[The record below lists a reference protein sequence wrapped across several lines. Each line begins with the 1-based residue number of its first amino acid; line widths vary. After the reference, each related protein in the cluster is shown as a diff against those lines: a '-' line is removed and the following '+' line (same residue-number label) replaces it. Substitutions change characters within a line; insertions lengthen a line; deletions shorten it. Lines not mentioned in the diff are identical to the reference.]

1 MNRIGILSALLSV
14 ILLTVGT
21 AGVFTS
27 CASRE
32 NPIGPASTGESGTAP
47 GSDESMSNET
57 TISDKGEGIMKI
69 EKIGGVKVIQAI
81 DPVLLD
87 QDNYFG
93 YFGWPSAARLQDGRI
108 AVVSSGFRNNHTCPF
123 GKVVISYSDDEG
135 ETFTPPAVILDTPL
149 DDRDPG
155 IVPFGENGVLI
166 TTFNAP
172 IASLLRRAQG
182 DDIWTTY
189 VKQGIPA
196 DADEK
201 YFGSLFIVSDDGGKS
216 FGPIRFA
223 PVTTPHGPIP
233 LQDGTMLWT
242 GNHHGQNVESDD
254 YRIFFYKMTSDG
266 TFTQLASVGPICDD
280 KGDAV
285 NINEPYTVQLPDG
298 TLICHIRAE
307 KGNETEM
314 FTTYQTE
321 SKDGGVTWSEPHRIL
336 PVLGGA
342 TSHLYVHSSGVL
354 ISCVE
359 RRQPPFQIRV
369 MLSTDGG
376 ATWSTDHYIFSR
388 GLYENYRVYPDMDY
402 PANDLGYPTTVELND
417 GSLLTVFYCRFPALY
432 DKAVILG
439 QRWRIVNG

>member
-1 MNRIGILSALLSV
+1 MKHTGRILTLFFTIALTAG
-14 ILLTVGT
+14 LLTACANPGRPTDTASAGGT
-21 AGVFTS
+21 
-27 CASRE
+27 
-32 NPIGPASTGESGTAP
+32 GPAP
-47 GSDESMSNET
+47 GSEEVTSGET
-57 TISDKGEGIMKI
+57 TTTDKGERIMKI
-69 EKIGGVKVIQAI
+69 EKVGGVKVIQAI

-135 ETFTPPAVILDTPL
+135 QTFTPPAVIFDTPL

-155 IVPFGENGVLI
+155 IVPFGEKGVLI

-201 YFGSLFIVSDDGGKS
+201 YFGSLFIVSEDGGKS
-216 FGPIRFA
+216 FGPTRFA

-242 GNHHGQNVESDD
+242 GNHHGKNVESDD
-254 YRIFFYKMTSDG
+254 FRIFFYKMTPDG
-266 TFTQLASVGPICDD
+266 TFTQLASVGPIYDD
-280 KGDAV
+280 KGGKI
-285 NINEPYTVQLPDG
+285 NINEPYTAQMPDG

-307 KGNETEM
+307 KGNEMEM

-321 SKDGGVTWSEPHRIL
+321 SKDGGLTWSEPHPIL
-336 PVLGGA
+336 PTLGGA
-342 TSHLYVHSSGVL
+342 TSHLFVHSSGVL

-359 RRQPPFQIRV
+359 QRQPPFRIRV
-369 MLSTDGG
+369 MLSEDYG
-376 ATWSTDHYIFSR
+376 ATWSTDHFIFSR

-402 PANDLGYPTTVELND
+402 PANDLGYPTTVELKD

-439 QRWRIVNG
+439 QQWRIVNK